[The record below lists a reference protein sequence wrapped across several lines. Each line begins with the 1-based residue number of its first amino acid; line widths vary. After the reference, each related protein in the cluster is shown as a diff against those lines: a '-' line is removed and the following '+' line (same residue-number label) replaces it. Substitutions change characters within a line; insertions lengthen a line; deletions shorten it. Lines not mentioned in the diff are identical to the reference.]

1 MGWYD
6 ALEAGELVSR
16 PSAFESERFGVSV
29 DRVTVSASAGT
40 PLSEVLAAIERSDA
54 EVVVLRY
61 PAREVAWFA
70 AVATGARTALLA
82 DSLVYWSLPV
92 GKGQRPAPLAGFTA
106 GVEKGIEDDL
116 VDDLVGDIF
125 GDYGNH
131 YCANPLFD
139 RSLALAGYQEW
150 ARRSIS
156 DTGAV
161 VLRGPDRRVLALA
174 TVDDAGSWTEIELA
188 GVVPAE
194 QGRGRYGHLL
204 AAIED
209 ASTSNRLVIST
220 QGHNTGVQRA
230 WARYGFEPVHT
241 LLTVHL
247 VRPGLLP
254 DQGSRTD
261 GGQ

>member
-1 MGWYD
+1 MSWYD
-6 ALEAGELVSR
+6 ALESGELTSR
-16 PSAFESERFGVSV
+16 PGEYESKRFGVSV
-29 DRVTVSASAGT
+29 DRISVSASAGT
-40 PLSEVLAAIERSDA
+40 PLEEVLAAVDKSSAD
-54 EVVVLRY
+54 VVVLRY
-61 PAREVAWFA
+61 PAREVSWFSSLA
-70 AVATGARTALLA
+70 SGSRTALLA

-92 GKGQRPAPLAGFTA
+92 GKGRRPAPLAGFNA
-106 GVEKGIEDDL
+106 KLENVVDDDL

-131 YCANPLFD
+131 YCANPLFKRAD
-139 RSLALAGYQEW
+139 ALAGYQEW
-150 ARRSIS
+150 ARRSVA

-174 TVDDAGSWTEIELA
+174 TVDQQPSWTEIELA

-204 AAIED
+204 AAVED
-209 ASTSNRLVIST
+209 ASTSRRLVIST

-247 VRPGLLP
+247 VTTRLLLA
-254 DQGSRTD
+254 
-261 GGQ
+261 

>member
-6 ALEAGELVSR
+6 ALEAGELASS
-16 PSAFESERFGVSV
+16 PSEYESKRFGVSV
-29 DRVTVSASAGT
+29 DRVSVSASAGT
-40 PLSEVLAAIERSDA
+40 PLSEVLAAVDKSAAD
-54 EVVVLRY
+54 VVVLRY
-61 PAREVAWFA
+61 PAREVSWFA
-70 AVATGARTALLA
+70 ALARGSRKALLA

-92 GKGQRPAPLAGFTA
+92 GKGHRPAPLAGFNAKLETD
-106 GVEKGIEDDL
+106 IDDDL

-139 RSLALAGYQEW
+139 RALALAGYQEW
-150 ARRSIS
+150 ARRSIAA
-156 DTGAV
+156 DGAV

-174 TVDDAGSWTEIELA
+174 TVDRQPSWTEIELA

-194 QGRGRYGHLL
+194 QGRGRYAHLL
-204 AAIED
+204 AAVED
-209 ASTSNRLVIST
+209 ASTARRLVIST
-220 QGHNTGVQRA
+220 QGPNTGVQRA

-247 VRPGLLP
+247 VTPGLLP
-254 DQGSRTD
+254 GERFPASPDR
-261 GGQ
+261 